1 MRREGIL
8 DRLAARALG
17 PSESDL
23 ADSLELAVSAH
34 TFSRR
39 TTAVVDDKLSFSATL
54 MRAGEV
60 DAARRLLAEVEEEV
74 LIEEAAL
81 IERVNEVKVAR
92 SMSTEPMTP
101 GRLARTLAVAMVGSS
116 LLAFSAAGMAV
127 VGLFKDNERSVH
139 AAATPGRG
147 IMDASDANAGE
158 NNENNARRSK
168 VIAGVRVAMTP
179 AQQKR
184 YEQLQSTGF
193 ANEDELQ
200 RFLLE
205 VLPTPLAEK
214 IHTALVTGMTY
225 LPKPVRKE
233 LKLAANLVVEKHREV
248 SSHGGSPEKKE
259 ASPSP
264 SEKPSEEPSSEP
276 SDEPEGGS
284 EREEPSPSPTPEDGT
299 PNVPL
304 VGDGTD
310 G

>member
-39 TTAVVDDKLSFSATL
+39 TTAVVDDKLSFSAAL

-60 DAARRLLAEVEEEV
+60 DAAQRLLAEVEEEV

-92 SMSTEPMTP
+92 SMSREHMTR
-101 GRLARTLAVAMVGSS
+101 GRLARTLAVAMLGSS

-127 VGLFKDNERSVH
+127 VGLFKDNDRAIHGSG
-139 AAATPGRG
+139 TPGRG
-147 IMDASDANAGE
+147 IMDVRHVEAGE
-158 NNENNARRSK
+158 SNALASK

-193 ANEDELQ
+193 ANEDELE

-214 IHTALVTGMTY
+214 IHTALVTGMSH
-225 LPKPVRKE
+225 LPKPMRKE
-233 LKLAANLVVEKHREV
+233 LKLAANFVADKHREV
-248 SSHGGSPEKKE
+248 SSNGGSPEKRE
-259 ASPSP
+259 AAPEP
-264 SEKPSEEPSSEP
+264 SEKPSEEPAPEP
-276 SDEPEGGS
+276 SEEPEGGS

-304 VGDGTD
+304 LGGDGND

>member
-39 TTAVVDDKLSFSATL
+39 TTAVVDDKLSFSAAL

-60 DAARRLLAEVEEEV
+60 DAAQRLLAEVEEEV

-92 SMSTEPMTP
+92 SMSTDQMSR
-101 GRLARTLAVAMVGSS
+101 GRLARTLAVAMLGSS

-127 VGLFKDNERSVH
+127 VGLFKDNDRAIHGSG
-139 AAATPGRG
+139 TPGRG
-147 IMDASDANAGE
+147 IMHASDARAGE
-158 NNENNARRSK
+158 SNGRPSK
-168 VIAGVRVAMTP
+168 VIAGVRIAMTP

-214 IHTALVTGMTY
+214 IHSALVTGMTY
-225 LPKPVRKE
+225 LPKPVRNE
-233 LKLAANLVVEKHREV
+233 LKLAASVVVEKHREV
-248 SSHGGSPEKKE
+248 SSQGGPSEKRE
-259 ASPSP
+259 AAPSP
-264 SEKPSEEPSSEP
+264 SEKPREEPAPEPSEEPE
-276 SDEPEGGS
+276 DGS
-284 EREEPSPSPTPEDGT
+284 QREEPTPSPTPEDGT

-304 VGDGTD
+304 LGGDENEG
-310 G
+310 